1 MILAPA
7 RILMSRCGMSYR
19 SWLVAPWIALAAS
32 TGCGGSTTSNGTQ
45 PDEGGAPYNG
55 DGGMPTPGHEL
66 TLLASLGGS
75 TYTLQIDS
83 TSAYVLAA
91 TGVGTDETSVL
102 KVPLSGGAPV
112 TLASDDEYASGL
124 AVNGTTVYWVDS
136 VGPPDDAST
145 STGVVMSVPVGGGA
159 PTTVASN
166 QGSPDSVA
174 VDSTGVYWAN
184 ADQCEQQTP
193 CATVGAIMMLPPGG
207 TTPVVVT
214 TLSAATPE
222 AITLDGTNVY
232 WGTPDGRLM
241 TVPKSGGI
249 STMLAFYEAS
259 IGDIVVSGSSVYW
272 TTGTGDIMQ
281 TPVGG
286 GTSTAIM
293 VGSDSISGLAVDS
306 DSLYW
311 IDYSNDFETGGST
324 TTVQKMALAGGP
336 PTILWSGS
344 DEPEALQVD
353 ATSVYFVTYTGDL
366 FKLAPK

>member
-1 MILAPA
+1 M
-7 RILMSRCGMSYR
+7 RYR
-19 SWLVAPWIALAAS
+19 PWLVAPWIALAAS
-32 TGCGGSTTSNGTQ
+32 TGCSGGSTAGNGTLS
-45 PDEGGAPYNG
+45 DEGGAPYTG

-66 TLLASLGGS
+66 TLLASLGS
-75 TYTLQIDS
+75 TTYTLQIDS
-83 TSAYVLAA
+83 TSAYMLAS
-91 TGVGTDETSVL
+91 TETGTDATTVL
-102 KVPLSGGAPV
+102 KVPLSGGTPV
-112 TLASDDEYASGL
+112 TLASDDEYASAL

-136 VGPPDDAST
+136 VGPPHDAST
-145 STGVVMSVPVGGGA
+145 STGVVMSVPVGGGT

-166 QGSPDSVA
+166 QGSPDSIA
-174 VDSTGVYWAN
+174 VDSSGVYWAN
-184 ADQCEQQTP
+184 ADQCVQQAT
-193 CATVGAIMMLPPGG
+193 CATLGAIMMLPPGG

-214 TLSAATPE
+214 TVSTAAPE
-222 AITLDGTNVY
+222 AIALDGTNVY

-286 GTSTAIM
+286 GASTTLL

-324 TTVQKMALAGGP
+324 TSVQRIALAGGT
-336 PTILWSGS
+336 PTTLWSGS

-353 ATSVYFVTYTGDL
+353 ATSVYFVTYEGDL
-366 FKLAPK
+366 FKLTPK